1 LPNADAKSAKKSAS
15 SAVYLRGAAQEQR
28 KRITEKKSGGVT
40 IPFPRI
46 KGKNVTYKMEPQRK
60 VEKVEWVVASTS

>member
-1 LPNADAKSAKKSAS
+1 MPNADAKSAKKSAS
-15 SAVYLRGAAQEQR
+15 SAVYLRAAQEQR